1 MSRRGSTLGTVTE
14 EEVLLGTNAA
24 ASAAGAEH
32 GCWAQVTAGPVAEA
46 LAASTGTGG
55 STAYKPTPGS
65 SEACEAVGSRLCL
78 GSRQDSAEMAHSTSS
93 KQPPDTS
100 PHSGGRDG
108 TSTLRQAPPASTT
121 EPAAAGQLPLQSP
134 FDQQNKPSKLC
145 AQPPQQQLVQVQPT
159 GVHLSGD
166 SSSCQH
172 GVELAGPAQL
182 LLRRSSSG
190 SSGKVV
196 GNGPSSRSSSEL
208 SQRDD
213 SATQLIRAG
222 LCRSDDHAD

>member
-14 EEVLLGTNAA
+14 EELATNGAGGA
-24 ASAAGAEH
+24 GGAEH

-46 LAASTGTGG
+46 LAASTAGD
-55 STAYKPTPGS
+55 TAYGQTPGS
-65 SEACEAVGSRLCL
+65 SEACKAVGSGLCS
-78 GSRQDSAEMAHSTSS
+78 GSRQDYAEVVHSASS
-93 KQPPDTS
+93 KQVLCDRQPSETS
-100 PHSGGRDG
+100 PHSSERDG
-108 TSTLRQAPPASTT
+108 AGTLRKAPPA
-121 EPAAAGQLPLQSP
+121 PAAAAAAPAAQLPLQSP
-134 FDQQNKPSKLC
+134 FDRQNKPSGLC
-145 AQPPQQQLVQVQPT
+145 AQPPQQQQQVQPT
-159 GVHLSGD
+159 GQHSSTD

-182 LLRRSSSG
+182 LLRHS

-196 GNGPSSRSSSEL
+196 VNDPSSSSSSEL

-213 SATQLIRAG
+213 SETQLIRAG